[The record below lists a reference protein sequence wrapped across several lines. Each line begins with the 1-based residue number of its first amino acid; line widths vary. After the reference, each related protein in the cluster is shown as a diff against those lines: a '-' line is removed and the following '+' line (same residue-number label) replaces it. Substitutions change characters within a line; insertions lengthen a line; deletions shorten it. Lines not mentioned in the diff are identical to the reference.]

1 MKKDNGIERE
11 VDNLGRVVLPIEFRK
26 KLGIERNSKVSITID
41 DDTVLI
47 KASEK
52 ICPICKKQANL
63 SQILGICSDCIE
75 KVKNS

>member
-26 KLGIERNSKVSITID
+26 KLGIERNSKVSITMD

-52 ICPICKKQANL
+52 RCPMCKKQTDL
-63 SQILGICSDCIE
+63 DLMLGICSECIQR
-75 KVKNS
+75 VKNS